1 MNYYGKVSNYVW
13 YFLIDLKVK
22 IMVKSMTGFGRAKQ
36 QIDRLDITVEIKSVN
51 HRYFEFSARLPRMY
65 NFLEEKIKS
74 FLAQSISRGKVEV
87 SVLVEDNSE
96 NATVVEINRE
106 YADAYMQALKKLSKE
121 YKIKNDVKTS
131 SLIGNN
137 EIFKVR
143 RQVIE
148 DEVIENAVLSVVKE
162 ALDNFIEMRTIEG
175 ERLLND
181 VKNRTAF
188 ILEKVEFIEKRSP
201 ETVKLYKERI
211 EQKIKELLEDTTID
225 EQRILT
231 EVAIFADKVAVAE
244 ETVRLRSHIKQFED
258 LMNDNQPVGRKL
270 DFIVQEMNR
279 ETNTI
284 GSKAQDIEIAH
295 TVVDIKS
302 EIEKIR
308 EQIQNME

>member
-1 MNYYGKVSNYVW
+1 
-13 YFLIDLKVK
+13 
-22 IMVKSMTGFGRAKQ
+22 MVRSMTGFRRTKKE
-36 QIDRLDITVEIKSVN
+36 IDSLDITVEIKSVN
-51 HRYFEFSARLPRMY
+51 HRYFEFSARLPRSY
-65 NFLEEKIKS
+65 NFLEEKLKS
-74 FLAQSISRGKVEV
+74 FLSEYISRGKVEI
-87 SVLVEDNSE
+87 SVMIEDNSQ
-96 NATVVEINRE
+96 NATMVEIDRD
-106 YADAYMQALKKLSKE
+106 YANAYITALKQLSKE
-121 YKIKNDVKTS
+121 FKIKNDIGAS
-131 SLIGNN
+131 SFVGNN
-137 EIFKVR
+137 DLFKVR
-143 RQVIE
+143 RKAADDQTVQ
-148 DEVIENAVLSVVKE
+148 NAVLTVAKE
-162 ALDNFIEMRTIEG
+162 ALDNFIEMRSIEG

-181 VKNRTAF
+181 VKSRTAY
-188 ILEKVEFIEKRSP
+188 ILKKVEFIEERSP

-211 EQKIKELLEDTTID
+211 EQKIKELLNDTAPD

-258 LMNDNQPVGRKL
+258 LLSDTKPVGRKL

>member
-1 MNYYGKVSNYVW
+1 
-13 YFLIDLKVK
+13 
-22 IMVKSMTGFGRAKQ
+22 MVRSMTGFGRAKKE
-36 QIDRLDITVEIKSVN
+36 IDSLDITVEIKSVN
-51 HRYFEFSARLPRMY
+51 HRYFEFSARLPRSY
-65 NFLEEKIKS
+65 NFLEEKLKS
-74 FLAQSISRGKVEV
+74 FLAQNISRGKVEI
-87 SVLVEDNSE
+87 SVMIEDNSQ
-96 NATVVEINRE
+96 NATVVEIDRD
-106 YADAYMQALKKLSKE
+106 YANAYITALKQLSKE
-121 YKIKNDVKTS
+121 FKIKNDIGASVFV
-131 SLIGNN
+131 GNN
-137 EIFKVR
+137 DLFKVR
-143 RQVIE
+143 RKVADDQTVQ
-148 DEVIENAVLSVVKE
+148 NAVLTVAKE
-162 ALDNFIEMRTIEG
+162 ALDNFIEMRSIEG

-181 VKNRTAF
+181 VKSRTAY

-211 EQKIKELLEDTTID
+211 EQKIKELLNDNAPD

-258 LMNDNQPVGRKL
+258 LLNDTKPVGRKL

>member
-1 MNYYGKVSNYVW
+1 
-13 YFLIDLKVK
+13 
-22 IMVKSMTGFGRAKQ
+22 MVRSMTGFGRAKKE
-36 QIDRLDITVEIKSVN
+36 IDSLDITVEIKSVN
-51 HRYFEFSARLPRMY
+51 HRYFEFSARLPRSY
-65 NFLEEKIKS
+65 NFLEEKLKS
-74 FLAQSISRGKVEV
+74 FLSEYISRGKVEI
-87 SVLVEDNSE
+87 SVMIEDNSQ
-96 NATVVEINRE
+96 NATVVEIDRD
-106 YADAYMQALKKLSKE
+106 YANAYITALKQLSKE
-121 YKIKNDVKTS
+121 FKIKNDVGAS
-131 SLIGNN
+131 VFVGNN
-137 EIFKVR
+137 DLFKVR
-143 RQVIE
+143 RKVADDQTVQ
-148 DEVIENAVLSVVKE
+148 NAVLTVAKE
-162 ALDNFIEMRTIEG
+162 ALDNFIEMRSIEG

-181 VKNRTAF
+181 VKSRTAY

-211 EQKIKELLEDTTID
+211 EQKIKELLNDNAPD

-258 LMNDNQPVGRKL
+258 LLNDTKPVGRKL